1 MFEPQYLQQ
10 VKLLLEILP
19 AIDRFPSL
27 ALHGGTAINL
37 FYRPLPRLSVDID
50 LTWTNAGSRA
60 HDLRAIKEDLRSL
73 QKILQKDIPQSQLRL
88 NETQFGIY
96 KLYCQKGRAQ
106 VKVEVNTVNRGLL
119 EPTQRRVLHPV
130 AQELLERFCEVQMV
144 GYGQL
149 FGGKCVAALDRQHP
163 RDVFDVREL
172 LNRVCL

>member
-1 MFEPQYLQQ
+1 
-10 VKLLLEILP
+10 
-19 AIDRFPSL
+19 
-27 ALHGGTAINL
+27 
-37 FYRPLPRLSVDID
+37 
-50 LTWTNAGSRA
+50 
-60 HDLRAIKEDLRSL
+60 
-73 QKILQKDIPQSQLRL
+73 LRL

-119 EPTQRRVLHPV
+119 EPAQRRVLHPG